1 MAELEIKDLLE
12 AGVHFGHQ
20 TRRWNP
26 KMKKFI
32 FTERNGIYIIDLKKS
47 LELIKKACEVIR
59 EITAKGGSILYV
71 GTKPQA
77 ATIIKEEAERSG
89 QFYVSNRWLGGM
101 LTNYR
106 TIRQS
111 VKRLEHIEKMS
122 SDGTY
127 EHLTKKE
134 ILTTEKHKQ
143 KLQHVL
149 GGIREMNKI
158 PGLLIVVDT
167 RRENIAVK
175 EANRLGIPVCAII
188 DTNCDPDSIDYP
200 IPGNDDAI
208 RSIKIILTKITD
220 AVIEGIQVR
229 DEEEA
234 VSVKED
240 QKKILEEEEKQ
251 PQKAFETKSDEKGIE
266 KPDKEDA
273 EKRAAKEKSV
283 KRTMKKADDSKVKA
297 KDTRKTVKKDSDA
310 GKTEKKRAV
319 TSSAENKTA
328 EKKSIEDENSKK
340 RDKKASAKQ
349 KESEDTGNKDKA
361 LKKSDDSIETGKESE
376 SA

>member
-1 MAELEIKDLLE
+1 VAELEIKDLLE

-47 LELIKKACEVIR
+47 LELINKACDVIR
-59 EITAKGGSILYV
+59 EITAKGGLVLYV
-71 GTKPQA
+71 GTKAQA
-77 ATIIKEEAERSG
+77 ATTVKEEAERSG

-143 KLQHVL
+143 KLLHVL
-149 GGIREMNKI
+149 GGIREMNRI
-158 PGLLIVVDT
+158 PGLVIVVDT
-167 RRENIAVK
+167 RRENIAVR

-188 DTNCDPDSIDYP
+188 DTNCDPDPIDYP
-200 IPGNDDAI
+200 VPGNDDAI
-208 RSIKIILTKITD
+208 RSIKIIISKITD
-220 AVIEGIQVR
+220 AVIEGIQMR

-234 VSVKED
+234 VSVKEA
-240 QKKILEEEEKQ
+240 QEEIPEAAQETIEVSEAVSGKDEEK
-251 PQKAFETKSDEKGIE
+251 KKDEKDAGKLSPRE
-266 KPDKEDA
+266 KSVKHPGKKADDA
-273 EKRAAKEKSV
+273 GAKGKDAGKTAKKDSDSGTKKKAVESSAEEKRADEKSKKDKAAKEK
-283 KRTMKKADDSKVKA
+283 KAEKTSAKEKEDVNKGKEDKASK
-297 KDTRKTVKKDSDA
+297 KKDDL
-310 GKTEKKRAV
+310 
-319 TSSAENKTA
+319 
-328 EKKSIEDENSKK
+328 
-340 RDKKASAKQ
+340 
-349 KESEDTGNKDKA
+349 KETVE
-361 LKKSDDSIETGKESE
+361 ESE

>member
-1 MAELEIKDLLE
+1 MADLEIKDLLE

-32 FTERNGIYIIDLKKS
+32 FTERNGIYIIDLKKT
-47 LELIKKACEVIR
+47 LELINKACDMIR
-59 EITAKGGSILYV
+59 DITSKGRSVLFV

-127 EHLTKKE
+127 ELLSKKE
-134 ILTTEKHKQ
+134 ILNTEKHKQ
-143 KLQHVL
+143 KLLHVL
-149 GGIREMNKI
+149 GGIREMSGI
-158 PGLLIVVDT
+158 PGLIVVIDT
-167 RRENIAVK
+167 RRENIAVR

-188 DTNCDPDSIDYP
+188 DTNCDPDPINYP

-208 RSIKIILTKITD
+208 RSIKVILSKITD
-220 AVIEGIQVR
+220 AVIEGIQMR

-234 VSVKED
+234 VSAEEARKEIPKED
-240 QKKILEEEEKQ
+240 QKTIKTSEV
-251 PQKAFETKSDEKGIE
+251 ETVKDEKKKKDGGYTGRRS
-266 KPDKEDA
+266 A
-273 EKRAAKEKSV
+273 REKSV
-283 KRTMKKADDSKVKA
+283 KRTDNKADDIESKS
-297 KDTRKTVKKDSDA
+297 KDFKKTAKKDSDL
-310 GKTEKKRAV
+310 GEKKKV
-319 TSSAENKTA
+319 VESPVE
-328 EKKSIEDENSKK
+328 
-340 RDKKASAKQ
+340 DKKADEKSKEDKTSKKNDDL
-349 KESEDTGNKDKA
+349 KESV
-361 LKKSDDSIETGKESE
+361 KKSE